1 MFQGEQS
8 KEILMAKEEIDMKR
22 SIIAVWVSM
31 MIIVFA
37 VGVGEAM
44 AQSFPDRPIH
54 VIVANVAGSIM
65 DINARTVSE
74 ELAKILGTQIV
85 VVDKPGAGTTLGSAE
100 VARAKKDGY
109 TVGYLSAG
117 GLVYQRVAH
126 AETIPYDSD
135 KDLEPLGIHVFVP
148 LTVAVRADSPWKTF
162 AELIDYAK
170 KNPGKLRVSTS
181 GVGATDHFNLEIIQS
196 IADVEFTHVP
206 FKGGESVITAL
217 LGGHV
222 EVCFDAYG
230 KIKPHVDAGK
240 LRFLLTS
247 KKIPEN
253 PQIPTA
259 TELGYNQGTRS
270 TWFGFFA
277 PAGIPEE
284 AREKL
289 VSALEKVIT
298 SPEIKAK
305 AANMGFIDDFKPPLE
320 ARKIM
325 KEDFETASAIARKI
339 GLNK

>member
-1 MFQGEQS
+1 
-8 KEILMAKEEIDMKR
+8 MKR
-22 SIIAVWVSM
+22 TVLTVWLSM
-31 MIIVFA
+31 TICLLAMDVA
-37 VGVGEAM
+37 KVM
-44 AQSFPDRPIH
+44 AQSFPDRPVQ
-54 VIVANVAGSIM
+54 VIVANVPGSIM

-74 ELAKILGTQIV
+74 ELTKLLGTQIV
-85 VVDKPGAGTTLGSAE
+85 VVNKPGAGTTLGSAE

-117 GLVYQRVAH
+117 GLVYQRVANP
-126 AETIPYDSD
+126 ETIPYDSD

-148 LTVAVRADSPWKTF
+148 LTVAVQADSPWKTF

-170 KNPGKLRVSTS
+170 QNPGKLRVSTS
-181 GVGATDHFNLEIIQS
+181 GVGATDHFNLEIVQS
-196 IADVEFTHVP
+196 IAEVEFTHVP

-253 PQIPTA
+253 PRIPTA
-259 TELGYNQGTRS
+259 MELGYKQETRS

-277 PAGIPEE
+277 PAGMPED
-284 AREKL
+284 ARKKL
-289 VSALEKVIT
+289 VSALEKAIT
-298 SPEIKAK
+298 NPQIKAK
-305 AANMGFIDDFKPPLE
+305 AANMGFIADFKPPAE

-325 KEDFETASAIARKI
+325 KEDFETATAVAKKI

>member
-1 MFQGEQS
+1 
-8 KEILMAKEEIDMKR
+8 MKR
-22 SIIAVWVSM
+22 TVLTVWLSM
-31 MIIVFA
+31 TICLLAMDGANV
-37 VGVGEAM
+37 M
-44 AQSFPDRPIH
+44 AQSFPDRPIQ
-54 VIVANVAGSIM
+54 VIVANVPGSIM

-74 ELAKILGTQIV
+74 ELTKILGTQIV
-85 VVDKPGAGTTLGSAE
+85 VVNKPGAGTTLGSAE

-117 GLVYQRVAH
+117 GLVYQRVANP
-126 AETIPYDSD
+126 ETIPYDSD

-148 LTVAVRADSPWKTF
+148 LTVAVQADSPWKTF

-196 IADVEFTHVP
+196 IAEVEFTHVP

-259 TELGYNQGTRS
+259 MELGYKQETRS

-277 PAGIPEE
+277 PAGVPED
-284 AREKL
+284 ARKKL
-289 VSALEKVIT
+289 VSALEKAIT
-298 SPEIKAK
+298 NPEIKAK
-305 AANMGFIDDFKPPLE
+305 AANMGFIADFKPPAE

-325 KEDFETASAIARKI
+325 KEDFETATAVAKKI